1 MHRLALIAL
10 AATLLAGCGGDSG
23 GTATATDS
31 AELAVPWVDPDGDP
45 PIVGGLTVNPAD
57 GTLLMTTNTG
67 MFRVDQDAK
76 KPEAFTGTLETPDG
90 SGKLSEALVTRFVEP
105 DTLLGS
111 GHPASGE
118 SLPAALGL
126 IRSEDAGKTW
136 TSVSELGKSDFHAI
150 ETSGKT
156 IVGALFGQAQV
167 LVSQDDGRTWTSKA
181 APLPIVAMEV
191 DPGDPDHWIAST
203 QSGIFFTTDGGETW
217 REMDPTPNVRFAW
230 AERSDLYRID
240 PGGDLKVSSDGGE
253 KWKALGST
261 GGEPQALAIDV
272 DGGKLY
278 AALLDGT
285 LSVSD
290 DGGRTFTQ
298 QIAGG

>member
-1 MHRLALIAL
+1 VQRLALIAL
-10 AATLLAGCGGDSG
+10 AATLLTGCGGDA
-23 GTATATDS
+23 GTSSTSTDA
-31 AELAVPWVDPDGDP
+31 AELAVPWIDPDGDP

-67 MFRVDQDAK
+67 IFRVEQDAE
-76 KPEAFTGTLETPDG
+76 KPEAFTGMLDTPDG
-90 SGKLSEALVTRFVEP
+90 SGKLSAALVTRFVEP

-136 TSVSELGKSDFHAI
+136 SSVSELGKSDFHAI

-156 IVGALFGQAQV
+156 IVGALFGQPQV

-191 DPGDPDHWIAST
+191 DRATPTTGSPARRAGSSSPRTAGRRGARSIRRRTCASPG
-203 QSGIFFTTDGGETW
+203 QSAATCT
-217 REMDPTPNVRFAW
+217 
-230 AERSDLYRID
+230 
-240 PGGDLKVSSDGGE
+240 
-253 KWKALGST
+253 GST
-261 GGEPQALAIDV
+261 R
-272 DGGKLY
+272 
-278 AALLDGT
+278 AAT
-285 LSVSD
+285 
-290 DGGRTFTQ
+290 
-298 QIAGG
+298 